1 MVTKFRVRLK
11 AAHDAKG
18 QSVYEVAAALKIS
31 KNTVQRYAK
40 DEEVLQDQLKIVIVE
55 LAKYYGVPYESV
67 VDIVEVDDVE
77 GQTKTLLAV
86 PA

>member
-1 MVTKFRVRLK
+1 MAIKFRVRLK

-18 QSVYEVAAALKIS
+18 QSVYEVAEALGIS

-40 DEEVLQDQLKIVIVE
+40 DEEVLQDQLKIAVAQ

-67 VDIVEVDDVE
+67 VDVVEVDDVE
-77 GQTKTLLAV
+77 GQTETPFA
-86 PA
+86 AA